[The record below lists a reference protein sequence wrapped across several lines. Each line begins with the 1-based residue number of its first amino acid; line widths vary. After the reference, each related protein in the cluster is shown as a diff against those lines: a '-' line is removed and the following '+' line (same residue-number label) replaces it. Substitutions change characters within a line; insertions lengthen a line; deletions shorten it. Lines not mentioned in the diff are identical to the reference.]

1 MKKHWRAFTGL
12 LVCFAIL
19 AAGTIGYF
27 LNNDFLVKEKNHSN
41 VVASIATSANAG
53 DFVILEIVPDMSY
66 AQLGYLQ
73 AGSEPI
79 DILKASK
86 AGKADEI
93 AKIAGGGVTLKKT
106 IDG

>member
-41 VVASIATSANAG
+41 VVASIATSAN
-53 DFVILEIVPDMSY
+53 
-66 AQLGYLQ
+66 
-73 AGSEPI
+73 
-79 DILKASK
+79 
-86 AGKADEI
+86 
-93 AKIAGGGVTLKKT
+93 
-106 IDG
+106 